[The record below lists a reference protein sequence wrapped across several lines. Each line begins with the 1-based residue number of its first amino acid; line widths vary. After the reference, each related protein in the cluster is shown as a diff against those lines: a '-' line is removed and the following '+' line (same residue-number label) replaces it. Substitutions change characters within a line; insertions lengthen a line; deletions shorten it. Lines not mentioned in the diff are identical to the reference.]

1 MFKKEKIIGVIVI
14 KVYMFLRLEKPMFLL
29 TKYVGALQETKMG
42 GRHFYLGACTQGK
55 MDASHR
61 RRTEGPTHTAGGFFL
76 VFFNFK
82 ILLDFE

>member
-1 MFKKEKIIGVIVI
+1 MFKKEKNIGVIVI
-14 KVYMFLRLEKPMFLL
+14 LGKVYMFFRLVKPMFLL

-61 RRTEGPTHTAGGFFL
+61 RRTEGPTHTEVSVFSCFFQKL
-76 VFFNFK
+76 FVRF
-82 ILLDFE
+82 

>member
-1 MFKKEKIIGVIVI
+1 M
-14 KVYMFLRLEKPMFLL
+14 
-29 TKYVGALQETKMG
+29 GALQETKMG